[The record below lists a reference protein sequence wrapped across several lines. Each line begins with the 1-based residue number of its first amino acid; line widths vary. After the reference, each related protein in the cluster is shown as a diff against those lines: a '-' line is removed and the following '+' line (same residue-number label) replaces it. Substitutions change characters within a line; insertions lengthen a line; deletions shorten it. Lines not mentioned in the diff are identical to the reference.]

1 MSILPLTHFYNWG
14 NIDIMRTEQY
24 LLNKLGTYFNRHKIA
39 TLSQLQS
46 ALGNPNQRTVFRKLK
61 SLDYLSSYS
70 HRGMYYTLQSIAKFN
85 TEGLWSHQA
94 VRFSRFGSLLETA
107 KTLIKR
113 SEAGYSAAELR
124 EALHVETKHCLL
136 SLIRAAKLRREKFQ
150 GSYIYFCSETK
161 KYRSQRKARVQR
173 KHKSLATML
182 VANPDLAEDEAKAVV
197 LLFVSTLN
205 EKQRRLYAGLE
216 SLKLGFGGD
225 SYIAELF
232 GIDAHT
238 VARGRRDLE
247 KGNWDTS
254 RLRAEGG
261 GRSSVEKK
269 RPKS

>member
-1 MSILPLTHFYNWG
+1 
-14 NIDIMRTEQY
+14 
-24 LLNKLGTYFNRHKIA
+24 
-39 TLSQLQS
+39 
-46 ALGNPNQRTVFRKLK
+46 
-61 SLDYLSSYS
+61 
-70 HRGMYYTLQSIAKFN
+70 
-85 TEGLWSHQA
+85 
-94 VRFSRFGSLLETA
+94 
-107 KTLIKR
+107 
-113 SEAGYSAAELR
+113 
-124 EALHVETKHCLL
+124 
-136 SLIRAAKLRREKFQ
+136 
-150 GSYIYFCSETK
+150 
-161 KYRSQRKARVQR
+161 
-173 KHKSLATML
+173 ML

-197 LLFVSTLN
+197 LLFLSTLN

-232 GIDAHT
+232 GIDPHT